1 MDPWLK
7 RMGSMA
13 PLLSRCRDLNANLG
27 EGVTFHVVE
36 GGVVDPRLKRVGVH
50 GPPSF
55 KVSRLKCELG

>member
-1 MDPWLK
+1 
-7 RMGSMA
+7 MGSMA